1 MNHIIKQQQKKA
13 RNYLGTSPTQ
23 LNGTDYL
30 ADNIP
35 VQKLDNLIT
44 QTVERTVEAVVEMCE
59 GMKPRN
65 DIDIFY
71 KYEGESNGQNK
82 LKEAIYKS
90 GYTRALD
97 DLINSLRTD
106 LLGNEKEHQSA
117 GEFLKETLHDKKAM
131 LNVAKLATQDQLD
144 TFSEFLESQGVKVV
158 DATKDERKPDRP
170 LNFERE

>member
-35 VQKLDNLIT
+35 VQKLDNLIA

-59 GMKPRN
+59 GKKPSN
-65 DIDIFY
+65 DIEILY
-71 KYEGESNGQNK
+71 KYEGEANGQNK

-97 DLINSLRTD
+97 DIIHSLRTE
-106 LLGNEKEHQSA
+106 LLG
-117 GEFLKETLHDKKAM
+117 KKD
-131 LNVAKLATQDQLD
+131 V
-144 TFSEFLESQGVKVV
+144 
-158 DATKDERKPDRP
+158 
-170 LNFERE
+170 